1 MIAVAVSN
9 EDVSQ
14 VSILAGDPVAESTRL
29 IRRERG
35 ICQHRILA
43 PVDQGARHRGATL
56 RFSVRKQASAVIRR
70 RIVHEHFIGE
80 AGRVGGH
87 DAVLPP

>member
-43 PVDQGARHRGATL
+43 PVDQRARDGRAPFRL
-56 RFSVRKQASAVIRR
+56 SVRKQASAVIRR
-70 RIVHEHFIGE
+70 RIVHEHFVSEG
-80 AGRVGGH
+80 GQVGGH
-87 DAVLPP
+87 HAVLPP